1 MDGNEKSNKNK
12 LTALE
17 SIYDWI
23 EKKDK
28 LYKKRSRKVSKLQ
41 IENVHNK
48 QEGN

>member
-1 MDGNEKSNKNK
+1 MNEHEKTNKNK

-28 LYKKRSRKVSKLQ
+28 LYKKRNRKVSK
-41 IENVHNK
+41 V
-48 QEGN
+48 